1 MEREHISREL
11 HDSVG
16 HGLSVISLHAAV
28 AREEITDDHPAAA
41 PLDQIRSQASSTLN
55 QLRTMLR
62 LLRERDTDGER
73 SVLSLDDIGVLT
85 ADLTPAV
92 DAASYRIVQE
102 SLTNVLRHS
111 HATRVRGSA
120 HIQDATLVVTVADN
134 GGGGDTGDRS
144 GGGSLGH
151 GVTGMAG
158 RVRVLGGT
166 FTTYSTGT
174 TSPAGFTVTA
184 RIPARLE
191 P

>member
-184 RIPARLE
+184 KIPARLE

>member
-1 MEREHISREL
+1 
-11 HDSVG
+11 
-16 HGLSVISLHAAV
+16 
-28 AREEITDDHPAAA
+28 
-41 PLDQIRSQASSTLN
+41 
-55 QLRTMLR
+55 
-62 LLRERDTDGER
+62 
-73 SVLSLDDIGVLT
+73 
-85 ADLTPAV
+85 V

-174 TSPAGFTVTA
+174 TSPAGFAVTA

>member
-1 MEREHISREL
+1 MS
-11 HDSVG
+11 
-16 HGLSVISLHAAV
+16 
-28 AREEITDDHPAAA
+28 
-41 PLDQIRSQASSTLN
+41 
-55 QLRTMLR
+55 
-62 LLRERDTDGER
+62 
-73 SVLSLDDIGVLT
+73 
-85 ADLTPAV
+85 
-92 DAASYRIVQE
+92 AASYRIVQE

-151 GVTGMAG
+151 GVTGMAE